1 MKQSKK
7 QRKVGKVMREFK
19 SGTLKSGGSGKKVTN
34 PKQAI
39 AIALSE
45 ANAMNQGGMMQN
57 PVMQRPM
64 FQTPMQRESMGI
76 MAGVAPIQGYAEGGE
91 VVDGTEQEGEGLF
104 NEIISKASELGD
116 DAIKY
121 AQENPVEAAL
131 MFIPGLGAAGLA
143 VRFGPRLVKGMMTA
157 ARKSKKPQ
165 ADDALDVSISPGS
178 AYRVSGGRAVDAA
191 ADAAPKAP
199 GAIRRIGGRMG
210 AAGTAGLAAAR
221 RNPGK
226 TGLGALAAAG
236 LATIPFGGKEEET
249 EAVETP
255 VATQQTG
262 GTGGGSTTTEEPGF
276 FKRALETVSDP
287 RLQYQ
292 LAKAGQ
298 ATEGRVPRNF
308 FSDMV
313 LAGEEYD
320 LLQAEKDDTTSLQS
334 NLAALQELM
343 PDAKPE
349 ELINLL
355 LGTDTS
361 SDLVE
366 TRLTLFNDLKKDPS
380 KLYVEEDGEPRLK
393 TNQELFAEADE
404 QARLALGMTPI
415 TATTSEIPLQQPTS

>member
-1 MKQSKK
+1 MKESKK
-7 QRKVGKVMREFK
+7 QKKIGKVMREFK

-76 MAGVAPIQGYAEGGE
+76 MAGVAPIRGYQEGGE

-104 NEIISKASELGD
+104 NEVISKASELGE

-165 ADDALDVSISPGS
+165 AQRTKSEEQSLMDAIE
-178 AYRVSGGRAVDAA
+178 R
-191 ADAAPKAP
+191 APKAP
-199 GAIRRIGGRMG
+199 VAPKNIGGRMA

-292 LAKAGQ
+292 LAKASQ

-320 LLQAEKDDTTSLQS
+320 LLQAQKDDTTSLQS

-366 TRLTLFNDLKKDPS
+366 TRLTLFNDLKKNPS
-380 KLYVEEDGEPRLK
+380 KLYVEEDGETRLR

-415 TATTSEIPLQQPTS
+415 TPTTPEIPLQQPAS

>member
-1 MKQSKK
+1 MKESKRQK
-7 QRKVGKVMREFK
+7 KIGKVMREFK

-76 MAGVAPIQGYAEGGE
+76 MAGVAPIRGYQEGGE

-104 NEIISKASELGD
+104 NEVISKASELGE

-165 ADDALDVSISPGS
+165 AQRTKSEEQSLMDAIE
-178 AYRVSGGRAVDAA
+178 R
-191 ADAAPKAP
+191 APKAP
-199 GAIRRIGGRMG
+199 VAPKNIGGRMA

-292 LAKAGQ
+292 LAKASQ

-320 LLQAEKDDTTSLQS
+320 LLQAQKDDTTSLQS

-366 TRLTLFNDLKKDPS
+366 TRLTLFNDLKKNPS
-380 KLYVEEDGEPRLK
+380 KLYVEEDGETRLR

-415 TATTSEIPLQQPTS
+415 TPTTPEIPLQQPAS

>member
-1 MKQSKK
+1 MKESKK
-7 QRKVGKVMREFK
+7 QRKIGKVMREFK

-76 MAGVAPIQGYAEGGE
+76 MAGVAPIRGYQEGGE
-91 VVDGTEQEGEGLF
+91 VVDGTEQEGENLF
-104 NEIISKASELGD
+104 NEVISKASELGE

-143 VRFGPRLVKGMMTA
+143 VRFGPKIIRGMIKGAT
-157 ARKSKKPQ
+157 KSKKPQ
-165 ADDALDVSISPGS
+165 ADEALDVSISPGS

-191 ADAAPKAP
+191 ADAAPKGP
-199 GAIRRIGGRMG
+199 GTIRRIGGRMG

-226 TGLGALAAAG
+226 TGLGALATAG

-249 EAVETP
+249 EVVETP

-262 GTGGGSTTTEEPGF
+262 GTGGDSTTTEEPGF
-276 FKRALETVSDP
+276 FKRAFEKISDP

-320 LLQAEKDDTTSLQS
+320 LLQAQKDDTTSLQS

-355 LGTDTS
+355 LGTDTT
-361 SDLVE
+361 SDLAD
-366 TRLTLFNDLKKDPS
+366 TRLTLFNNLVKDPAN
-380 KLYVEEDGEPRLK
+380 LYVEEDGETRQR
-393 TNQELFAEADE
+393 TDAELFAIADE
-404 QARLALGMTPI
+404 RARLALGITPI
-415 TATTSEIPLQQPTS
+415 TPPKQVVLEPEAE

>member
-1 MKQSKK
+1 
-7 QRKVGKVMREFK
+7 MREFK

-104 NEIISKASELGD
+104 NEAISKASELGE

-157 ARKSKKPQ
+157 AKKSKKPQ

-226 TGLGALAAAG
+226 TGLGALAGAG

-255 VATQQTG
+255 VETQQTG
-262 GTGGGSTTTEEPGF
+262 GTGDGSTTTEEPGF

-320 LLQAEKDDTTSLQS
+320 LLQAQKDDTTSLQS

-366 TRLTLFNDLKKDPS
+366 TRLTLFDDLKKDPS

-404 QARLALGMTPI
+404 QARLALGITPI
-415 TATTSEIPLQQPTS
+415 TPPKQVVLEPEAE

>member
-1 MKQSKK
+1 
-7 QRKVGKVMREFK
+7 MREFK

-157 ARKSKKPQ
+157 AKKSKKPQ

-226 TGLGALAAAG
+226 TGLGALAGAG

-255 VATQQTG
+255 VETQQTG

-320 LLQAEKDDTTSLQS
+320 LLQAQKDDTTSLQS

-366 TRLTLFNDLKKDPS
+366 TRLTLFDDLKKDPS

-404 QARLALGMTPI
+404 QARLALGITPI
-415 TATTSEIPLQQPTS
+415 TPPKQVVLEPEAE

>member
-1 MKQSKK
+1 
-7 QRKVGKVMREFK
+7 MREFK

-64 FQTPMQRESMGI
+64 FQTPMQRESIGI
-76 MAGVAPIQGYAEGGE
+76 MAGVAPIRGYQEGGE
-91 VVDGTEQEGEGLF
+91 VIDGTEQEGENLF
-104 NEIISKASELGD
+104 NEVISKASELGE

-143 VRFGPRLVKGMMTA
+143 VRFGPKIIRGMIKQAT
-157 ARKSKKPQ
+157 KSKKPQ
-165 ADDALDVSISPGS
+165 ADEALDVSISPGS

-191 ADAAPKAP
+191 ADAAPKGP

-226 TGLGALAAAG
+226 TGLGALATAG

-249 EAVETP
+249 KVVETP

-262 GTGGGSTTTEEPGF
+262 GTESGADATVEEPGF
-276 FKRALETVSDP
+276 FKKAFEKFSDP

-292 LAKAGQ
+292 LAKASQ
-298 ATEGRVPRNF
+298 PTEGFVPRNF

-320 LLQAEKDDTTSLQS
+320 LLQAQKDDTTSLQS

-366 TRLTLFNDLKKDPS
+366 TRLTLFNDLKKNPS
-380 KLYVEEDGEPRLK
+380 KLYVEEDGETRLR

-415 TATTSEIPLQQPTS
+415 TPPKQVVLEPEAE

>member
-1 MKQSKK
+1 
-7 QRKVGKVMREFK
+7 
-19 SGTLKSGGSGKKVTN
+19 
-34 PKQAI
+34 
-39 AIALSE
+39 
-45 ANAMNQGGMMQN
+45 
-57 PVMQRPM
+57 
-64 FQTPMQRESMGI
+64 
-76 MAGVAPIQGYAEGGE
+76 MAGVAPIRGYQEGGE
-91 VVDGTEQEGEGLF
+91 VVDGTEQEGENLF
-104 NEIISKASELGD
+104 NEVISKASELGE

-143 VRFGPRLVKGMMTA
+143 VRFGPKIIRGMIKGAT
-157 ARKSKKPQ
+157 KSKKPQ
-165 ADDALDVSISPGS
+165 ADEALDVSISPGS
-178 AYRVSGGRAVDAA
+178 AYRVSGGRAIDAA
-191 ADAAPKAP
+191 ADAAPKGP
-199 GAIRRIGGRMG
+199 GTIRRIGGRMG

-249 EAVETP
+249 EVVETP

-292 LAKAGQ
+292 LAKASQ

-320 LLQAEKDDTTSLQS
+320 LLQAQKDDTTSLQS

-349 ELINLL
+349 ELVNLL

-361 SDLVE
+361 SDLVD
-366 TRLTLFNDLKKDPS
+366 TRLTLFNNLVKDPAN
-380 KLYVEEDGEPRLK
+380 LYVEEDGK
-393 TNQELFAEADE
+393 TRQRTDAELFAIADE
-404 QARLALGMTPI
+404 RARLALGMTPI
-415 TATTSEIPLQQPTS
+415 TPTTPEIPLQQPAS

>member
-1 MKQSKK
+1 
-7 QRKVGKVMREFK
+7 MREFK

-45 ANAMNQGGMMQN
+45 ANTMNQGGMMQN
-57 PVMQRPM
+57 KVMQRPM

-76 MAGVAPIQGYAEGGE
+76 MAGVAPIRGYQEGGE
-91 VVDGTEQEGEGLF
+91 VVDGTEQEGEGIF

-165 ADDALDVSISPGS
+165 AQRTKSEEQSLIDAIEG
-178 AYRVSGGRAVDAA
+178 
-191 ADAAPKAP
+191 APKAP
-199 GAIRRIGGRMG
+199 SAPSRIGGRMG

-249 EAVETP
+249 QAVETP

-262 GTGGGSTTTEEPGF
+262 GTGGDADATVEEPGF
-276 FKRALETVSDP
+276 FKKAFEKMSDP

-320 LLQAEKDDTTSLQS
+320 LLQAQKDDTTSLQS

-415 TATTSEIPLQQPTS
+415 TATTTQIPVQQPST

>member
-1 MKQSKK
+1 
-7 QRKVGKVMREFK
+7 MREFK

-76 MAGVAPIQGYAEGGE
+76 MAGVAPIRGYANGGE
-91 VVDGTEQEGEGLF
+91 VLDGTEQEGEGFF
-104 NEIISKASELGD
+104 NEVISKASEIGE

-165 ADDALDVSISPGS
+165 AQRTKSEEQSLMDAIEG
-178 AYRVSGGRAVDAA
+178 
-191 ADAAPKAP
+191 APKAP
-199 GAIRRIGGRMG
+199 SAPSRIGGRMG

-226 TGLGALAAAG
+226 TGLGALATAG

-249 EAVETP
+249 EVVETP
-255 VATQQTG
+255 VVTQKTG

-276 FKRALETVSDP
+276 FKRAFEKISDP

-320 LLQAEKDDTTSLQS
+320 LLQAQKDDTTSLQS

-361 SDLVE
+361 SDLVD
-366 TRLTLFNDLKKDPS
+366 TRLTLFNNLVKDPAN
-380 KLYVEEDGEPRLK
+380 LYVEEDGK
-393 TNQELFAEADE
+393 TRQRTDAELFAIADE
-404 QARLALGMTPI
+404 RARLALGMTPI
-415 TATTSEIPLQQPTS
+415 TPPKQVVLEPEAE

>member
-1 MKQSKK
+1 
-7 QRKVGKVMREFK
+7 MREFK

-57 PVMQRPM
+57 SIMQSPM
-64 FQTPMQRESMGI
+64 FQTPVQRESMGI
-76 MAGVAPIQGYAEGGE
+76 MAGVAPIRGYQEGGE
-91 VVDGTEQEGEGLF
+91 VVDGTEQEGENLF
-104 NEIISKASELGD
+104 NEVISKASELGE

-143 VRFGPRLVKGMMTA
+143 VRFGPKIIRGMIKQAT
-157 ARKSKKPQ
+157 KSKKPQ
-165 ADDALDVSISPGS
+165 ADEALDVSISPGS

-191 ADAAPKAP
+191 AAAAPKGP
-199 GAIRRIGGRMG
+199 GVIARRIGGRMG

-226 TGLGALAAAG
+226 TGLGALATAG

-262 GTGGGSTTTEEPGF
+262 GTESGADATVEEPGF
-276 FKRALETVSDP
+276 FKKTFEKFSDP

-292 LAKAGQ
+292 LAKASQ
-298 ATEGRVPRNF
+298 PTEGFVPRNF

-320 LLQAEKDDTTSLQS
+320 LLQAQKDDTTSLQS

-355 LGTDTS
+355 LGTNTS

-380 KLYVEEDGEPRLK
+380 KLYVEEDGEPRLR

-415 TATTSEIPLQQPTS
+415 TPPKQVVLEPEAE